1 MIRPLLRIYPST
13 WLKPRPRTLHLA
25 LRTQNNI
32 HVGYRSF
39 CASGARFETT
49 KDFSDGQPP
58 RSDNAAPPNAAPLP
72 KKRASR
78 RYWRISIYSLGFLVL
93 GIASGSFV
101 TAVLIPPPVPDP
113 DTEESEELLSRLR
126 KDLGELPIVKELRSR
141 REEWLEY
148 EAYMSQPPQLKASS
162 MTAGAMRGYGGLAL
176 QRVFWNRDEKRLV
189 SIVFFGGSLV
199 GWPGVVHGGAIA
211 SVLLENLERVTTG
224 PEFGSGSGS
233 AGTMMLKDVKFKYRS
248 PTKANALYVVKAE
261 IVEDAAE
268 PSYDSAHKKV
278 KAIVENALTGQA
290 CAEAS
295 GSCAPQTSPT
305 LGDNHANE
313 TISSALWGVAQSAMG
328 SLKQITRLD

>member
-13 WLKPRPRTLHLA
+13 WLLPTCRLKTPHLTLGA
-25 LRTQNNI
+25 QNNI
-32 HVGYRSF
+32 HVSYRSF
-39 CASGARFETT
+39 RPSGARFETT
-49 KDFSDGQPP
+49 KEFSDGQPP
-58 RSDNAAPPNAAPLP
+58 RSDNTTPQNAAPLP
-72 KKRASR
+72 KKRVSR
-78 RYWRISIYSLGFLVL
+78 RYWRISIYSLSFLVL

-176 QRVFWNRDEKRLV
+176 QRVFWNREEKRLV

-211 SVLLENLERVTTG
+211 SVLLENLERVTNG

-233 AGTMMLKDVKFKYRS
+233 AGTMMLEDVKFKYRS
-248 PTKANALYVVKAE
+248 PTKASALYVVKAE
-261 IVEDAAE
+261 IVEDTAE
-268 PSYDSAHKKV
+268 PTHDGTRIKV
-278 KAIVENALTGQA
+278 KAIVESALTGQA
-290 CAEAS
+290 SAEAN
-295 GSCAPQTSPT
+295 GSCVPRTSPS
-305 LGDNHANE
+305 LADNHANE
-313 TISSALWGVAQSAMG
+313 TISSTM
-328 SLKQITRLD
+328 